1 MKTNNEKIIA
11 TNRKAYHEYN
21 ILEKWEAGIVLQG
34 TEVKSLR
41 LGRANLKDSYAR
53 VKDGELWLVNLHISP
68 YEQGNVWNHEPRR
81 PRKLLM
87 HRQEIKRLIGKVEE
101 RGFTLIPLRMYFKRG
116 RAKVEL
122 AVARGKK
129 IYDRRKDIAKRDAD
143 REMQRELKDKYRIMT

>member
-1 MKTNNEKIIA
+1 MKTNGEKLIA
-11 TNRKAYHEYN
+11 TNRKAFHEYN

-41 LGRANLKDSYAR
+41 LGRANLKDSYASI
-53 VKDGELWLVNLHISP
+53 KDSELWLYNLHISP

>member
-1 MKTNNEKIIA
+1 VKTNNEKIIA

>member
-1 MKTNNEKIIA
+1 MSSQNEKTIA

-41 LGRANLKDSYAR
+41 LGRANLKDSYGR
-53 VKDGELWLVNLHISP
+53 VDKGELWLVNLHISP

-87 HRQEIKRLIGKVEE
+87 HRREIRRLATKVNE
-101 RGFTLIPLRMYFKRG
+101 RGLTLVPLRLYFRNG
-116 RAKVEL
+116 RAKVEI

-129 IYDRRKDIAKRDAD
+129 VYDRREAIAKRDVD
-143 REMQRELKDKYRIMT
+143 RDMARELKDKYRITV